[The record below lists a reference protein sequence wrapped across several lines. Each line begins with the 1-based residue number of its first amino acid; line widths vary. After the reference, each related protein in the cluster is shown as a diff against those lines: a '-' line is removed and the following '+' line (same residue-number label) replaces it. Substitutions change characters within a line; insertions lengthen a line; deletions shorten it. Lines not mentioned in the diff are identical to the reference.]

1 MQICNMMV
9 ADLVEESVERV
20 WCRLAT
26 IKWMTILAKEAVEG
40 CLRRKEEEGE
50 HLKDLP
56 FSLILDSQQ
65 GRGEA

>member
-1 MQICNMMV
+1 
-9 ADLVEESVERV
+9 
-20 WCRLAT
+20 
-26 IKWMTILAKEAVEG
+26 MTILAKEAVEG